1 MRGTRLDNVQPIGR
15 LTAMLAL
22 LLRKTEQFR
31 RDLRMV
37 VRGLSGNGPSPVIRM
52 KPMLV
57 KSDDGG
63 A

>member
-1 MRGTRLDNVQPIGR
+1 
-15 LTAMLAL
+15 MLAL